1 MTRTAPAKDA
11 AAATANPYT
20 APRNSA
26 AVAPDLVRPARMLA
40 TNGGGRLEPVPGF
53 NAVRARS
60 EGFRGGRVPAALRN
74 RRLGVAG
81 DIEFARPQFTF
92 GNDDR
97 VPIVDASALPW
108 RCICQLVVE
117 GLFDQ
122 EVLGTGW
129 LAGPHTL
136 ITAGHNLFSPS
147 TGRQASKVWVMPGRD
162 GDAVPYGLEATG
174 QLDVHPLWRGDGN
187 RNFDVGVIWLNAAMG
202 EQLGWFGIGAY
213 SNAQLRNLIVN
224 NAGYPADKALGTQW
238 FNAGRILAAEPQTL
252 TYGLDTEPGQSGSP
266 IFHFTEDEQ
275 RIVVAVHAYGDSGKN
290 IGVRVTGDLLATLAG
305 WVR

>member
-1 MTRTAPAKDA
+1 MSRPAATTPKAGGRKTA
-11 AAATANPYT
+11 AAALP
-20 APRNSA
+20 
-26 AVAPDLVRPARMLA
+26 LLRPSRMLA
-40 TNGGGRLEPVPGF
+40 TNGGGRLEQVPGF

-60 EGFRGGRVPAALRN
+60 EGFRGGRVPAALRD

-97 VPIVDASALPW
+97 VLISDASALPW
-108 RCICQLVVE
+108 RCVCQLVVE
-117 GLFDQ
+117 GLFGQ

-129 LAGPHTL
+129 LAGPHTV

-147 TGRQASKVWVMPGRD
+147 TGRQASKVWVMPGRA
-162 GDAVPYGLEATG
+162 GDAVPYGLEATT
-174 QLDVHPLWRGDGN
+174 QCDVHPMWRGQGD
-187 RNFDVGVIWLNAAMG
+187 RNFDVGVVWLDAPMG

-213 SNAQLRNLIVN
+213 SDAQLRGLIVN
-224 NAGYPADKALGTQW
+224 NAGYPADKPLGTQW
-238 FNAGRILAAEPQTL
+238 FNAGRVLSAKPQAL

-275 RIVVAVHAYGDSGKN
+275 RIVVAVHAYGDSGEN
-290 IGVRVTGDLLATLAG
+290 IGVRITANMLGTLAG